1 MSDFRVHPVLISPPA
16 AAAACAAVTMS
27 MVDAGVADLLNRT
40 GTSTITAEDWKTII
54 DVRWLTA
61 AVSAV
66 LGWMAWTLLFHHR
79 RVRLDLPA
87 AGMVLGILAPVL
99 GVGFIRGLYLSI
111 QMPEYRDVYPV
122 VQPISLLWS
131 VLALMCCAGCVLLG
145 VRGYR
150 ALRGRS

>member
-16 AAAACAAVTMS
+16 AAVLCAVATMS

-40 GTSTITAEDWKTII
+40 GTSTITVEDWKTIV

-61 AVSAV
+61 AVSAA
-66 LGWMAWTLLFHHR
+66 LGWMAWTLLFHHG
-79 RVRLDLPA
+79 RVRLDPPA
-87 AGMVLGILAPVL
+87 AGVVLGLLAPAL
-99 GVGFIRGLYLSI
+99 GFCFIRGLYHSI
-111 QMPEYRDVYPV
+111 HLPEYRDVYPI

-131 VLALMCCAGCVLLG
+131 VLTLMCCAGCVLLG
-145 VRGYR
+145 MRGYR

>member
-16 AAAACAAVTMS
+16 AAAACAAVIMS

-40 GTSTITAEDWKTII
+40 GTSTITVEDWKTIV

-61 AVSAV
+61 AVSAT
-66 LGWMAWTLLFHHR
+66 LGWMAWTLLFRHG
-79 RVRLDLPA
+79 RVRPNLPA
-87 AGMVLGILAPVL
+87 AGMVLGLLGPVL
-99 GVGFIRGLYLSI
+99 GFGFIRGLYHAIHL
-111 QMPEYRDVYPV
+111 PEYRDVYSI

-131 VLALMCCAGCVLLG
+131 VLTLMCCAGCILLG
-145 VRGYR
+145 MHSYR